1 MTAVVIALTT
11 TVLGAV
17 ALAAG
22 TRTAQPV
29 RVKLRSRR

>member
-11 TVLGAV
+11 TILGAI

-22 TRTAQPV
+22 ARAAQPV
-29 RVKLRSRR
+29 RVKPRSRR